1 MNSFL
6 NIGLI
11 QTSLNSEIAW
21 PKSSSDLKMNEDESN
36 RIWHEIKSGFY
47 NFRTIPI
54 GKRPKIVLLPE
65 FSLDE
70 YHEKAISELAKAL
83 GCVIIGGKDFVISEH
98 NGIKYVQNKAAVI
111 IPQNWPE
118 NGSARSVSKFYFG
131 KSFFSN
137 NEKKVFEE
145 KKYTAIP
152 CPQIYVIDAGDYGKI
167 GVAICADFFDIE
179 RFVIYKGRIHHLFII
194 AYNMDI
200 QSFYFLAEAISRLVF
215 CNVIICNTGH
225 YGGSIGFSPY
235 KKLHERYIYK
245 HEGCKLFTTQV
256 ISLPVNSLDIAQ
268 KENDLKKIFKSP
280 PPAYKQISF

>member
-1 MNSFL
+1 M

-21 PKSSSDLKMNEDESN
+21 PKSSSDLQMNEDESN

-47 NFRTIPI
+47 NFRALPVS
-54 GKRPKIVLLPE
+54 KRPKIVLLPE

-70 YHEKAISELAKAL
+70 HHEKAISELSKAL
-83 GCVIIGGKDFVISEH
+83 GCVIIGGKDFVRQEY
-98 NGIKYVQNKAAVI
+98 NGTKYVQNKAVVV

-118 NGSARSVSKFYFG
+118 NSSARSVSKFYFG
-131 KSFFSN
+131 KSFFSKD
-137 NEKKVFEE
+137 EEEAFRKKG
-145 KKYTAIP
+145 YTSIS
-152 CPQIYVIDAGDYGKI
+152 CPHIYILNAGDYGKI

-194 AYNMDI
+194 AYNKDI

-235 KKLHERYIYK
+235 NELHKRYVYK
-245 HEGCKLFTTQV
+245 HEGSKLFTTQV

-268 KENDLKKIFKSP
+268 KGRDSKEIFKSTP
-280 PPAYKQISF
+280 PKYEQKTF